1 MKEKRKREG
10 ARTGWKAEMRLRVKP
25 RLRLSKKRGF
35 GSEGKEKR
43 INPSYLLQGRRKLWL
58 RKRDVLD
65 SIRGNGYIEASE
77 LCPQFQKNL
86 IACFF

>member
-58 RKRDVLD
+58 RKRDVL
-65 SIRGNGYIEASE
+65 GFGYRVREDRT
-77 LCPQFQKNL
+77 LLTGKVWVN
-86 IACFF
+86 